1 MNDLIYYDSI
11 DLINQDKW
19 RHFYKNHPKNN
30 AFQSFEM
37 YGFWNCLVNY
47 KPFVFM
53 AENSKGECLAFC
65 TGVVAPVGKSKTKYH
80 DKTALIYGGPLF
92 LHNDNGLYDAFIL
105 KLGAFLKRISRFTEF
120 RNLGRDP
127 YLKDNFTKHKWEYI
141 PKVNYLIQLD
151 TEELVFSRFS
161 RNKRREIRSSLKK
174 GVEISYDKTE
184 ENIEV
189 IYSILEKIYIRND
202 KKLTLPI
209 PDLNFF
215 IQLMKL
221 EFTGLN
227 MVSFEGKVIG
237 GGFFLFDETYLYGWF
252 RGSLNADFG
261 FLDPDSVL
269 DWSVMQFGLK
279 KGISFFDYMGAGRKG
294 WENNIRKYKSR
305 FGGELVENGM
315 YSRASNP
322 LLFRIQNKFR
332 RMIA

>member
-1 MNDLIYYDSI
+1 MNDLVFYESI
-11 DLINQDKW
+11 ELIDEEKW
-19 RHFYKNHPKNN
+19 RHFYNNNPKKN
-30 AFQSFEM
+30 AFQTFEM
-37 YGFWNCLVNY
+37 YEFWGKLIDY
-47 KPFVFM
+47 KSFIFV
-53 AENSKGECLAFC
+53 AENSKGECMAFC

-92 LHNDNGLYDAFIL
+92 VNEDEAIRDSYIVR
-105 KLGAFLKRISRFTEF
+105 LGKFLKRISRFTEF

-127 YLKDNFTKHKWEYI
+127 YLKDNFIKHDWEYTA
-141 PKVNYLIQLD
+141 KVNYLIELD

-161 RNKRREIRSSLKK
+161 KNKRREIRSSLKK
-174 GVEISYDKTE
+174 GIEISHDKTE
-184 ENIEV
+184 ENIKI
-189 IYSILEKIYIRND
+189 IYSILENIYIRND

-252 RGSLNADFG
+252 RGSLNTEFG

-279 KGISFFDYMGAGRKG
+279 NGISFFDYMGAGRKG

-322 LLFRIQNKFR
+322 LLFRVQNKIR
-332 RMIA
+332 RMID